1 MMSAHRAPGAARVG
15 SIVPPHVRR
24 WLYGIAAALAPIAVV
39 YGYVTDQQA
48 VLWLNLAGSVLF
60 TLALGNTPPRRAEVE
75 QDGPET
81 EVDPLDP
88 SIWPTA

>member
-1 MMSAHRAPGAARVG
+1 MTNHRRTGPARVG

-24 WLYGIAAALAPIAVV
+24 WLYGIAAAAAPLAVV

-60 TLALGNTPPRRAEVE
+60 TLALGNTPPRPAELE
-75 QDGPET
+75 QDDPET